1 MPKILESTHLLSA
14 VLAILAVA
22 HFGRAASPPQP
33 VEVKGGMGYVARL
46 ADGRLIA
53 VHGEC
58 RPREKWDDASI
69 AQPVFGRFSSN
80 GGKTW
85 SPDSLLFNSP
95 GPGWLHTVLPL
106 GERDGT
112 IHLLGLIVD
121 HLSSP
126 MDWTKA
132 RADFWHTTSKDAG
145 KTWKTPRR
153 IGLEHRFTGQ
163 INSGIQLRSGR
174 LVIAYSYLD
183 DKRAIGYFVSHA
195 IYSDDHGDTWKSSKN
210 DVPVASGGKLL
221 ESGAAEPVIV
231 QLADGRI
238 WMVIRTQTGY
248 LFESYSTDGG
258 ETWSSARRTFFR
270 ASNAPAA
277 VLQTDGRLFLAWSN
291 EMGEPFRGSVS
302 YARQSLVM
310 AVRQGDEWVGYRQ
323 VNPPFAPEDVK
334 GTARY
339 PFLVDAGDGKVL
351 FGYRE
356 DGRLSFDSQRSEAP
370 CTTYWNGGTRLF
382 RVDPKWLL
390 ESEASE
396 DFSQGLKN
404 LQASATAGVQ
414 VTAGPEGKHA
424 LHLTKTK
431 ADQPAGVAWNF
442 PFSTKG
448 SLDLRLR
455 IEPGYQGGH
464 FTLSEYYLNPTHSQ
478 GGTFRWMIDSELNL
492 KLKYAND
499 GPYKQVEEKTIQGD
513 NISTPLQAGRW
524 HDLRID
530 WDAELNV
537 ANLWVDG
544 RYAGTLLGLENA
556 RGIGYLRLSSAAAT
570 TDQKGLW
577 IGHLHSQSQP

>member
-1 MPKILESTHLLSA
+1 MKILESTRLFSALLA
-14 VLAILAVA
+14 MLVVA
-22 HFGRAASPPQP
+22 HFAWAASPPQP
-33 VEVKGGMGYVARL
+33 IEVMGGLGYVARL
-46 ADGRLIA
+46 TDGRLIA

-58 RPREKWDDASI
+58 RPREKWADASI
-69 AQPVFGRFSSN
+69 AQPVFGRFSSD

-85 SPDSLLFNSP
+85 SPDGLLFNSP

-121 HLSSP
+121 HLDSP

-132 RADFWHTTSKDAG
+132 RADFWHTTSKDGG
-145 KTWKTPRR
+145 KTWKAPRR
-153 IGLEHRFTGQ
+153 IGLAHRYTGQ

-174 LVIAYSYLD
+174 LLIAYSYLD
-183 DKRAIGYFVSHA
+183 DKRATGYFVSHA
-195 IYSDDHGDTWKSSKN
+195 IYSDDHGDTWKSSRN

-231 QLADGRI
+231 QLTDGRI

-248 LFESYSTDGG
+248 LFESYSADGG
-258 ETWSSARRTFFR
+258 ETWSTARRTFFR

-277 VLQTDGRLFLAWSN
+277 ILQTDGRLFLAWSN

-339 PFLVDAGDGKVL
+339 PFLVEAGDGKIL

-356 DGRLSFDSQRSEAP
+356 DGRVSFDSQRSEAA

-382 RVDPKWLL
+382 RVDPQWLL
-390 ESEASE
+390 EKDASE

-404 LQASATAGVQ
+404 LQASATAGVE
-414 VTAGPEGKHA
+414 VTGGPEGKPA

-442 PFSTKG
+442 PFSPRG
-448 SLDLRLR
+448 SLELRLR
-455 IEPGYQGGH
+455 IEPGYQGGY

-478 GGTFRWMIDSELNL
+478 GGTFRWMIDTDLNL
-492 KLKYAND
+492 RLRYAND
-499 GPYKQVEEKTIQGD
+499 GPYKQVEEKTFQGESI
-513 NISTPLQAGRW
+513 NTPLQAGRW
-524 HDLRID
+524 HELRID

-577 IGHLHSQSQP
+577 IARIHSQPQP